1 MWQIMVRDTYLTLR
15 QEEKDIIHECK
26 EEDPRFA
33 DNSRISDGAYV
44 SLALS
49 EYMDNL
55 TEGDE

>member
-1 MWQIMVRDTYLTLR
+1 MVRDTYLTLR